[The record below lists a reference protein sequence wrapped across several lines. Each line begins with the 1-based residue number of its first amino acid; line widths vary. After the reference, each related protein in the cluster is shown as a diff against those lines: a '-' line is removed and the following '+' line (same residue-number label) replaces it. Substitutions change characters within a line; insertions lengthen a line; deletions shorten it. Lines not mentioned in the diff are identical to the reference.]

1 MQAKLPKALHP
12 EAKRRLKETSAAPT
26 RTEGERLQDE
36 YVVNLSIE
44 GRSDAAE
51 TVVRD
56 WE

>member
-1 MQAKLPKALHP
+1 MPKALHP
-12 EAKRRLKETSAAPT
+12 EAKRRLKEMSAAPT
-26 RTEGERLQDE
+26 RAECERLQDE

>member
-1 MQAKLPKALHP
+1 MALRS
-12 EAKRRLKETSAAPT
+12 EAKRRLKEMSAAPT

-36 YVVNLSIE
+36 YVVKLSSE